1 MKMVYV
7 ISNKDELISKLTSL
21 ASDGGFVFRGYSTQD
36 QMLPNIIRKNAVDI
50 EMELLYGFEKYAN
63 QYINANNPVDFLSY
77 AQHFGLSTRLLD
89 FTYNPFVALYFALFK
104 SKPTNAVNL
113 EDREY
118 YYIRYC
124 NVKENFCLEEIPIIN
139 EGEFFRSLSMAESCK
154 KLFQTLDIMY
164 GSIPDKP
171 FLNRDTIVKTICR
184 SARNTEPV
192 ALAEEEILNKLSD
205 KRILL
210 IDPNQSNQRIVMQQ
224 GLFMLC
230 YSLDEANHRSIIQE
244 NTHLIKIHKSIRENL
259 QRYLNTIGINAF
271 RLMPDLSNVCSAVEQ
286 QVREERKKN
295 SKFFKKKVD

>member
-1 MKMVYV
+1 MVHV

-36 QMLPNIIRKNAVDI
+36 QMLPNIIRNKAVDI

-104 SKPTNAVNL
+104 SKPTNATNL

-124 NVKENFCLEEIPIIN
+124 NAKENLCLEEIPIIN

-164 GSIPDKP
+164 GSISGKP
-171 FLNRDTIVKTICR
+171 FLNRDTIIKTVCR
-184 SARNTEPV
+184 SARNTE
-192 ALAEEEILNKLSD
+192 LTSLTEDEIRNKLFD

-230 YSLDEANHRSIIQE
+230 YSLDKQDHQSIIQD
-244 NTHLIKIHKSIRENL
+244 NTHIIKIHKSIREDL
-259 QRYLNTIGINAF
+259 QRYLNTIGINAY
-271 RLMPDLSNVCSAVEQ
+271 RLMPDLSSVCSAVEQ
-286 QVREERKKN
+286 QVREERQRN
-295 SKFFKKKVD
+295 SKLFKKKTN